1 MNFLTKVF
9 KIICIVQF
17 EFVQIAGSFALAK
30 FLATDEATIAGWFL
44 VNLIAVHIIGFILF
58 SNWLAKLSSNLK
70 E

>member
-30 FLATDEATIAGWFL
+30 FLSPDKTTIAGWFL

-58 SNWLAKLSSNLK
+58 SNWLAKLSSNLR